1 MQHLLI
7 EILRGLVIQAVPVC
21 DTLTQFSSPKAP
33 TVANFKAGVELYTR
47 IANML
52 PSDRVISYGTTYGGL
67 YTNNHLAEV
76 WNQNCAAEE
85 RIAPH
90 TLDGITP
97 DVWEIIAEDHTMAL
111 RYSGSSPASALD
123 QLLLGPSVID
133 CGMFCQLGVYFGLRY
148 VLGDREFDAHFG
160 KKPLLVTRFLYEGE
174 GEKKKAHLVNPLFA
188 FFAKE
193 PMDSV
198 FIEHIFNHPM
208 YPLKHPG
215 GNCGGQNCLVIAE
228 NYHIF
233 RPITRDTSLPR
244 DRVVKQL
251 LDAYNAEP
259 DQHDQDAL
267 IVFGN
272 KDNAE
277 FFQACYGSIYQFDF
291 SVIAWYKMMTHI
303 QSFRAEFISILASN
317 AETKKVV
324 ESIYGSMDALI
335 NSFDLKS
342 SAEKYRLYGL
352 LFETPIIHITFKML
366 LESKPSIY
374 FEIFYSHIF
383 HEFKQEHESL
393 AQHQLSSISEIQKLS
408 MGNFANVLY
417 FDFNRFIRTVM
428 FQTPEDSSTLA
439 EEPVFKKNR
448 VNSTLTMCPSILFD
462 TEEAASS
469 PQTTAAHA
477 LAGAQNGLL

>member
-1 MQHLLI
+1 MQHPLI

-52 PSDRVISYGTTYGGL
+52 PSDRVISYGTVYGGL
-67 YTNNHLAEV
+67 YTNNHLAEL
-76 WNQNCAAEE
+76 WNRNRATKE

-90 TLDGITP
+90 GLDSIAP

-111 RYSGSSPASALD
+111 RYSGSSPASGLD

-133 CGMFCQLGVYFGLRY
+133 CGMFCQLGIYFGLRY
-148 VLGDREFDAHFG
+148 VLGDRAFDAHFG
-160 KKPLLVTRFLYEGE
+160 EKPLLVTRFLYEGE
-174 GEKKKAHLVNPLFA
+174 SESKKAHIANPLFA
-188 FFAKE
+188 FFEKE

-198 FIEHIFNHPM
+198 FIEHVFNHPM

-215 GNCGGQNCLVIAE
+215 GNCGGQNCLVIGE

-233 RPITRDTSLPR
+233 EPLTDDTSLPR
-244 DRVVKQL
+244 DKVIEQL
-251 LDAYNAEP
+251 LAAYNAEP

-272 KDNAE
+272 KDNVD
-277 FFQACYGSIYQFDF
+277 FFQSCYGSIYQFSF

-303 QSFRAEFISILASN
+303 QSFRAEFIGILASN
-317 AETKKVV
+317 PETKKVV
-324 ESIYGSMDALI
+324 ESVYGSVEALI
-335 NSFDLKS
+335 KSFDWQN
-342 SAEKYRLYGL
+342 SAEKYRLYDL
-352 LFETPIIHITFKML
+352 LFGVPIISSVFKLL
-366 LESKPSIY
+366 LESKSAIY

-393 AQHQLSSISEIQKLS
+393 AQHELSSIDDIKELS
-408 MGNFANVLY
+408 MRNFANVLY
-417 FDFNRFIRTVM
+417 FDFNKFIRSVVP
-428 FQTPEDSSTLA
+428 QNSEDTSTSA
-439 EEPVFKKNR
+439 EEPAFKKNR
-448 VNSTLTMCPSILFD
+448 VNPTLTMCPSILFD
-462 TEEAASS
+462 REEPLPLQANSD
-469 PQTTAAHA
+469 PVLTGT
-477 LAGAQNGLL
+477 QNGLL